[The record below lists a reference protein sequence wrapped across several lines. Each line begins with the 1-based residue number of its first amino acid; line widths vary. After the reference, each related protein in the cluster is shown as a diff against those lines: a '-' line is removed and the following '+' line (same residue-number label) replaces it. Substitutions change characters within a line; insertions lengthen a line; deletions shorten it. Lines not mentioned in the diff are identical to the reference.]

1 MWKYIGRKRMN
12 NVQLLGNLA
21 KDVDLRY
28 TKNGKPVA
36 AFTVAA
42 TNTYKDQTG
51 EAKEMTSF
59 VNCVAWGKNG
69 EYMSQFMKGQK
80 VFVQGRLQTRS
91 YEAQDG
97 TKRYVTEVVADF
109 CTGYAKA
116 PQPQGQ
122 GNFDMMANTE
132 PREELPF

>member
-1 MWKYIGRKRMN
+1 MN

-91 YEAQDG
+91 YEANDG

-109 CTGYAKA
+109 CTGQDQTPGAQA
-116 PQPQGQ
+116 STS
-122 GNFDMMANTE
+122 NFDSMTTSH
-132 PREELPF
+132 EEIPF

>member
-1 MWKYIGRKRMN
+1 MN

-91 YEAQDG
+91 YEANDG

-109 CTGYAKA
+109 CTGQE
-116 PQPQGQ
+116 PQQGSQ
-122 GNFDMMANTE
+122 AQATSNFDSMTTSHE
-132 PREELPF
+132 GIPF

>member
-1 MWKYIGRKRMN
+1 MN
-12 NVQLLGNLA
+12 SVQLMGNLA
-21 KDVDLRY
+21 KDVELRY
-28 TKNGKPVA
+28 TASGKPVA
-36 AFTVAA
+36 TFTVGA
-42 TNTYKDQTG
+42 TSTYKGQNGD
-51 EAKEMTSF
+51 AKEFTAF
-59 VNCVAWGKNG
+59 VNCVAWGKQG

-97 TKRYVTEVVADF
+97 SKRYVTEVVADF
-109 CTGYAKA
+109 CTGYANQ

-132 PREELPF
+132 TREELPF

>member
-1 MWKYIGRKRMN
+1 MN
-12 NVQLLGNLA
+12 SVQLMGNLA
-21 KDVDLRY
+21 KDVELRY
-28 TKNGKPVA
+28 TQTGKPVA
-36 AFTVAA
+36 TFTVAA
-42 TNTYKDQTG
+42 TNVYKDPNG
-51 EAKEMTSF
+51 DAKEFTAF

-109 CTGYAKA
+109 CTGYASQ
-116 PQPQGQ
+116 PQQQGQ

>member
-1 MWKYIGRKRMN
+1 MN
-12 NVQLLGNLA
+12 SVQLMGHLA
-21 KDVDLRY
+21 KDVELRY
-28 TKNGKPVA
+28 TQTGKPVA
-36 AFTVAA
+36 TFTVAA
-42 TNTYKDQTG
+42 TNVYKDPNG
-51 EAKEMTSF
+51 DAKEFTAF

-97 TKRYVTEVVADF
+97 SKRYVTEVVADF

>member
-1 MWKYIGRKRMN
+1 MN
-12 NVQLLGNLA
+12 NVQLLGNLV

-28 TKNGKPVA
+28 TKNGSPVA
-36 AFTVAA
+36 TFAVAA
-42 TNTYKDQTG
+42 TTTYKGQTG
-51 EAKEMTSF
+51 EAKELTAF

-97 TKRYVTEVVADF
+97 TKRYITEVVADF
-109 CTGYAKA
+109 CTGYAST

>member
-1 MWKYIGRKRMN
+1 MN
-12 NVQLLGNLA
+12 SVQLMGNLA
-21 KDVDLRY
+21 KDVELRY
-28 TKNGKPVA
+28 TQTGKPVA
-36 AFTVAA
+36 TFTVAA
-42 TNTYKDQTG
+42 TNTYKDPNG
-51 EAKEMTSF
+51 DAKEFTAF

-69 EYMSQFMKGQK
+69 EYMSQFSKGQK

-91 YEAQDG
+91 YEANDG

>member
-1 MWKYIGRKRMN
+1 M
-12 NVQLLGNLA
+12 GNLA
-21 KDVDLRY
+21 KDVELRY
-28 TKNGKPVA
+28 TQTGKPVA
-36 AFTVAA
+36 TFTVAA
-42 TNTYKDQTG
+42 TNVYKDPNG
-51 EAKEMTSF
+51 DAKEFTAF

-69 EYMSQFMKGQK
+69 EYMSQFSKGQK
-80 VFVQGRLQTRS
+80 VFVQGRLQTCS

-109 CTGYAKA
+109 CTGYASQ
-116 PQPQGQ
+116 PQQQGQ

>member
-1 MWKYIGRKRMN
+1 MLKYHGRKRMN
-12 NVQLLGNLA
+12 SVQLMGNLA
-21 KDVDLRY
+21 KDVELRY
-28 TKNGKPVA
+28 TANGKPVA
-36 AFTVAA
+36 TFTVAA
-42 TNTYKDQTG
+42 TNTYKERNG
-51 EAKEMTSF
+51 EAKEFTAF
-59 VNCVAWGKNG
+59 VNCVVWGAQA
-69 EYMSQFMKGQK
+69 EYFSAYQKGDR

-97 TKRYVTEVVADF
+97 TKRYITEVVSDF
-109 CTGYAKA
+109 CTGYAST